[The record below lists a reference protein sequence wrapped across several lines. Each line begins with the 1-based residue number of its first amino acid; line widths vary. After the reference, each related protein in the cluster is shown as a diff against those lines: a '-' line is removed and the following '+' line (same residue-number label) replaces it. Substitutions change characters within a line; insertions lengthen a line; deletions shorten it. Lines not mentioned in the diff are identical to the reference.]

1 MGMAT
6 EATNMGME
14 AQAPIDTKAEKKK
27 LKEERK
33 QFKNERKAQKKEAKQ
48 RARELDEQEA
58 HLDGDDV
65 GGVSVFLV
73 TLVIV
78 IIWVAILCLLIKLD
92 VGGFGSGV
100 LAPILKD
107 VPVVNKILP
116 EDNTMTVDDEE
127 SYGGYTSLREAVDYI
142 KELELQLE
150 EAQSASNIDSE
161 ELAELRAEIDRL
173 QTFEDAQVEF
183 ERIKTEFYEEVIYAE
198 KGPGAEEYQK
208 YYQTIDPT
216 TAEYLYKQVV
226 QQVQVDQQIKDY
238 AQAYSEMKPKQ
249 AAAIFEAMT
258 DDLDLAAKILNQ
270 MSAKDRGNILGAMDS
285 ETAARL
291 TRIMDPD
298 S

>member
-1 MGMAT
+1 MAV
-6 EATNMGME
+6 EATNAGME
-14 AQAPIDTKAEKKK
+14 APVDANAEKKR

-33 QFKNERKAQKKEAKQ
+33 KMKADRKAQKKEAKQ
-48 RARELDEQEA
+48 RAKELSDQEA
-58 HLDGDDV
+58 RLDGDE
-65 GGVSVFLV
+65 GSGISVFFV
-73 TLVIV
+73 TFVIV

-100 LAPILKD
+100 LAPLLKD

-116 EDNTMTVDDEE
+116 EDNTATVDEE
-127 SYGGYTSLREAVDYI
+127 DSYGGYTSLREAVDYI

-150 EAQSASNIDSE
+150 DAQASSSVDSE
-161 ELAELRAEIDRL
+161 ALAELRAENERL

-183 ERIKTEFYEEVIYAE
+183 ERIKTEFYEEVVYAE

-226 QQVQVDQQIKDY
+226 QQQEADKEIQDY
-238 AQAYSEMKPKQ
+238 AQTYAEMKPAQ
-249 AAAIFEAMT
+249 AAGIFEEMT
-258 DDLDLAAKILNQ
+258 DELDLAAKILKQ
-270 MSAKDRGNILGAMDS
+270 MSAEDRGKILGAMDA

-291 TRIMDPD
+291 TRIMAPD
-298 S
+298 Y

>member
-1 MGMAT
+1 MAT
-6 EATNMGME
+6 EAMNTGME
-14 AQAPIDTKAEKKK
+14 APVDAKAEKKR
-27 LKEERK
+27 LKEERSK
-33 QFKNERKAQKKEAKQ
+33 IKADRKAQKKEAKQ
-48 RARELDEQEA
+48 RAKEISEQEDR
-58 HLDGDDV
+58 LTGDD
-65 GGVSVFLV
+65 GASGISVFLV

-78 IIWVAILCLLIKLD
+78 IIWIAILCLLIKLD

-100 LAPILKD
+100 LAPVLKD

-116 EDNTMTVDDEE
+116 VDTTADVDDEE
-127 SYGGYTSLREAVDYI
+127 DYGGFSSLREAVDYI

-150 EAQSASNIDSE
+150 DAQAASSVDSE
-161 ELAELRAEIDRL
+161 QMEEMRAEIDRL

-183 ERIKTEFYEEVIYAE
+183 ERIKTEFYEEVVYAE

-208 YYQTIDPT
+208 YYETMDPT

-226 QQVQVDQQIKDY
+226 QQLEVDQEIQDY
-238 AQAYSEMKPKQ
+238 AQAYAEMKPK
-249 AAAIFEAMT
+249 AAAGIFEAMT

-270 MSAKDRGNILGAMDS
+270 MSAEDRGNILGAMDA